1 MKMVRGRAQWLFVG
15 SRSGKS
21 ERAYF
26 IAPHPTSMPAGQQVD
41 ALLGNGMPRF
51 SRWFGGVCMP
61 WVRSTWCEV
70 EVKGS
75 LGV

>member
-26 IAPHPTSMPAGQQVD
+26 IAPHPTSMLARQQVD
-41 ALLGNGMPRF
+41 ALPGSGM
-51 SRWFGGVCMP
+51 
-61 WVRSTWCEV
+61 
-70 EVKGS
+70 S
-75 LGV
+75 LFAYLEM